1 MLWLWVNNRR
11 RSGRSASRP
20 RAGFTLME
28 IILVLALLIIV
39 GSVVWMQLRS
49 PWESVRLRSAGSLI
63 QSEFGRTRVRA
74 MRTGQTQTFQF
85 QTGGNTYSC
94 QSWQGPGD
102 DQNSM
107 NIATGFGNSQPS
119 QQAAARPWSHQGQL
133 PENVQFLGAETQA
146 DTRAA
151 MILGNG
157 TGFSAAPA
165 TSTANGNLTGEA
177 DGGGTPSAPI
187 LFYPDGTASNTHL
200 VLMNSRQQCVVV
212 SLRGITGQ
220 TRVSEVKSLQE
231 VR

>member
-1 MLWLWVNNRR
+1 
-11 RSGRSASRP
+11 
-20 RAGFTLME
+20 ME
-28 IILVLALLIIV
+28 IVLVLALLIIL
-39 GSVVWMQLRS
+39 GSVVWMQLKA

-107 NIATGFGNSQPS
+107 NVSTGFGAAQPTAQS
-119 QQAAARPWSHQGQL
+119 AARPWTHQGEL
-133 PENVQFLGAETQA
+133 PENIEFLGAETQA
-146 DTRAA
+146 DTRASLL
-151 MILGNG
+151 LGNG
-157 TGFSAAPA
+157 TGFSVAPPTTNSSGDAA
-165 TSTANGNLTGEA
+165 
-177 DGGGTPSAPI
+177 GGTPSAPI
-187 LFYPDGTASNTHL
+187 LFYPDGTTSTTHV
-200 VLMNSRQQCVVV
+200 VLMNKRQQCVVV

-220 TRVSEVKSLQE
+220 TRVSEVKALNE

>member
-1 MLWLWVNNRR
+1 
-11 RSGRSASRP
+11 
-20 RAGFTLME
+20 ME
-28 IILVLALLIIV
+28 IILVLALLVII
-39 GSVVWMQLRS
+39 GSVVWMQLKA

-85 QTGGNTYSC
+85 QTGGNSYTC

-107 NIATGFGNSQPS
+107 NVTTGFSSAQPAAQS
-119 QQAAARPWSHQGQL
+119 AARPWTHQGEL

-146 DTRAA
+146 DTRASLL
-151 MILGNG
+151 LGNGSGSNG
-157 TGFSAAPA
+157 TGFSTTAPPQ
-165 TSTANGNLTGEA
+165 SSNG
-177 DGGGTPSAPI
+177 DSSGGAPSAPI
-187 LFYPDGTASNTHL
+187 LFYPDGTTSTTHV
-200 VLMNSRQQCVVV
+200 VLMNKRQQCVVV

-220 TRVSEVKSLQE
+220 TRVSEVKSLNE